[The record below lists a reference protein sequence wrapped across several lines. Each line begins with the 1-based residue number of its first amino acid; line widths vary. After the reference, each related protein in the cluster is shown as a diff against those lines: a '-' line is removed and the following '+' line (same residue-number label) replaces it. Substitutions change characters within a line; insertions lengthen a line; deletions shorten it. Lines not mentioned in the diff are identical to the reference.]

1 MDGQLIS
8 GRYQLDTVL
17 GRGGMATVWRGV
29 DERLGRRV
37 AVKLLDRA
45 TADSAMLQ
53 RFDREARTAGGLTHP
68 NIVGVYDVGTDD
80 GVPYLVM
87 ELIDGTS
94 VAALL
99 AGGPLPI
106 EQAVDIA
113 RQICDALAVAH
124 AQGVVHRDIKPAN
137 ILLTA
142 TGTVKVCDFGI
153 ARLTHQQ
160 QTDLTA
166 PHTAIGTSAY
176 MAPEQAS
183 GGAVDAR
190 TDLYALGCV
199 LYAML
204 TGQPPFTG
212 DHPLTVMWQHQQ
224 QPAPSV
230 ASLRADTPA
239 DLDALIARLLAKNP
253 SDRPATATEV
263 RDRLTARTERERAA
277 VLPTR
282 AIPVDSQ
289 TQTLPVLEDDEA
301 LPAPG
306 GRFRLG
312 PASIAAVVI
321 GAALLAALTFALV
334 IASQRPGADA
344 GSTAAG
350 SPPPGTATT
359 APATTDSSAGNPG
372 STATESFASNPGT
385 GSSSRLAALL
395 SVIEGQRQDGHLD
408 GKTVD
413 ELTKKLQEV
422 ERELDEGDNGKA
434 AEKLADLHSKLD
446 ELHRDGKITTAGYH
460 AVQTSLTQL
469 ADTLPQAE
477 RDGNKGGRDGDEGEE

>member
-1 MDGQLIS
+1 MKTT
-8 GRYQLDTVL
+8 R
-17 GRGGMATVWRGV
+17 
-29 DERLGRRV
+29 
-37 AVKLLDRA
+37 
-45 TADSAMLQ
+45 
-53 RFDREARTAGGLTHP
+53 H
-68 NIVGVYDVGTDD
+68 
-80 GVPYLVM
+80 YL
-87 ELIDGTS
+87 
-94 VAALL
+94 
-99 AGGPLPI
+99 P
-106 EQAVDIA
+106 
-113 RQICDALAVAH
+113 
-124 AQGVVHRDIKPAN
+124 
-137 ILLTA
+137 
-142 TGTVKVCDFGI
+142 
-153 ARLTHQQ
+153 
-160 QTDLTA
+160 
-166 PHTAIGTSAY
+166 
-176 MAPEQAS
+176 
-183 GGAVDAR
+183 
-190 TDLYALGCV
+190 
-199 LYAML
+199 
-204 TGQPPFTG
+204 
-212 DHPLTVMWQHQQ
+212 
-224 QPAPSV
+224 
-230 ASLRADTPA
+230 
-239 DLDALIARLLAKNP
+239 
-253 SDRPATATEV
+253 
-263 RDRLTARTERERAA
+263 
-277 VLPTR
+277 
-282 AIPVDSQ
+282 
-289 TQTLPVLEDDEA
+289 
-301 LPAPG
+301 PG

-344 GSTAAG
+344 GSTAAD

-477 RDGNKGGRDGDEGEE
+477 RDGKNKGGREGDKDEE